1 MEEFKIGDLVLVREI
16 GNYTW
21 VPYQYVT
28 TRNGKV
34 WFSDGTWIAESEI
47 DMVPLSSENE
57 YLIGT
62 DITPTKPWEPKHGEL
77 VAVRDEEDDYWKS
90 LIFIE
95 MTIDGRYRCGWTE
108 DSSTDETVPFDRCE
122 PIYKHFNVPSKPND
136 E

>member
-16 GNYTW
+16 GNYIW

-28 TRNGKV
+28 TRDGKV
-34 WFSDGTWIAESEI
+34 WFSDGTWLAESEI
-47 DMVPLSSENE
+47 DMVLLSSENE

-77 VAVRDEEDDYWKS
+77 VAVKDRGEAHWKAMVFVKKCEEGQFLCAY
-90 LIFIE
+90 
-95 MTIDGRYRCGWTE
+95 
-108 DSSTDETVPFDRCE
+108 FDTMEENDMCPWDCCE
-122 PIYKHFNVPSKPND
+122 PLHRHFNVPSNPDN